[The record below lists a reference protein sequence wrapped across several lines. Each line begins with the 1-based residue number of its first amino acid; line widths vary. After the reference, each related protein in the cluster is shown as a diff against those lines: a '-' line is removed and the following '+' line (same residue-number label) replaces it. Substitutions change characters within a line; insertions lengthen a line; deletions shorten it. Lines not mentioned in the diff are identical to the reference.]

1 MRRPFCIIQRL
12 SRATGSG
19 GPRSAGTARATRIT
33 RVSRT
38 VAAAMSGLIVLATSM
53 IPAAAATVDVAAA
66 PARTQ
71 IIMMKDNGE
80 VIETPGAHESRASLS
95 IVKLYLGH
103 WVLQHG
109 APEDK
114 ALVYEMIRSSHDGIA
129 SNLDRKYRQAI
140 PDTIGRFRLAETNYR
155 GRWGDTTTSVHDM
168 AAFVRAVRTDP
179 AARPL
184 IDGMRNPAAVA
195 ADGYPQNFG
204 TATLPGIEGTKFGWS
219 DKRDVHATVSFGPG
233 FVVAAHTFGSAQVH
247 TDDVRRAV
255 HTDGLVAGAQQIQI
269 GGVTIPVASGAEL
282 KARTRCTKT
291 EQFWQGVPDTVLVPR
306 YVLDVIP
313 AC

>member
-12 SRATGSG
+12 GRATGSG
-19 GPRSAGTARATRIT
+19 GPRSAGTTHTTHGA

>member
-1 MRRPFCIIQRL
+1 MRRPLCIIQRL

-19 GPRSAGTARATRIT
+19 GPRSAGTAHATHAARATK
-33 RVSRT
+33 T

-53 IPAAAATVDVAAA
+53 IPATAATVDVAAA

>member
-1 MRRPFCIIQRL
+1 MRRSFCIIQRFG
-12 SRATGSG
+12 RATGSG
-19 GPRSAGTARATRIT
+19 GRSGTGTVHPTRIT

-53 IPAAAATVDVAAA
+53 IPADAATVDVAAA

-140 PDTIGRFRLAETNYR
+140 PDTIGRFRLAETHYR

-168 AAFVRAVRTDP
+168 AAFVRVVRTDP

>member
-19 GPRSAGTARATRIT
+19 SRSGTGTARATR
-33 RVSRT
+33 VSRT
-38 VAAAMSGLIVLATSM
+38 VSAAMSGLIVLATSM